1 MFLIALLVGLAAAG
15 AATAQAPDASAEG
28 PAAAESSI
36 AVEVQR
42 GEPRE
47 LLDGIGWV
55 VGVPNKLLLLDRRA
69 DNHDVSPETVAETTE
84 LLAARDVD
92 GVMVRVNQYDPIGEW
107 RRLAK
112 NDRVGLPWRATVGV
126 VYTLGYSVLPG
137 RVFGGDWYNPFT
149 DTVHVY
155 SDVPALAMEQAAQAY
170 DTHRRSH
177 PGLYSATKLL
187 PLVGLVHEARAKEVV
202 FEHVDEHGTLE
213 ERAEARRVL
222 TPQLGREVGGQA
234 ALFLPQGDALFSLT
248 GAAIGHVVGRIQAD
262 RIDPDGPPGDIEFWL
277 PSLEEMKP
285 IDAAAGAPLGESP
298 LGDPPLGGAPLG
310 EPPFGDQPSG
320 LTHSW

>member
-1 MFLIALLVGLAAAG
+1 MFDAGSGPRDLEEGRGVVLIALLAALAAVGSVA
-15 AATAQAPDASAEG
+15 AQAPVDSAAG
-28 PAAAESSI
+28 PVAAESSI
-36 AVEVQR
+36 AVEVER

-47 LLDGIGWV
+47 LLDGVGWV
-55 VGVPNKLLLLDRRA
+55 VGLPNKLLLLDTRA
-69 DNHDVSPETVAETTE
+69 DNHDVSPQTVAETTA

-92 GVMVRVNQYDPIGEW
+92 GVMVRVNQYDPVGEW

-202 FEHVDEHGTLE
+202 LEHVDQHGTIE
-213 ERAEARRVL
+213 AQAEARRVL
-222 TPQLGREVGGQA
+222 APQMGREVGGQA
-234 ALFLPQGDALFSLT
+234 AMFLPQGDALFSLT
-248 GAAIGHVVGRIQAD
+248 GAAIGHVVGRVQAE
-262 RIDPDGPPGDIEFWL
+262 RIGPSEPPRDIDFWL
-277 PSLEEMKP
+277 PPLDATPP
-285 IDAAAGAPLGESP
+285 IPSDPVIPPTPADAATQ
-298 LGDPPLGGAPLG
+298 
-310 EPPFGDQPSG
+310 PPFLSEQ
-320 LTHSW
+320 